1 MSSTTWTDEKPASQN
16 AYYMITRTTG
26 RTITYANATFARVC
40 GYELA
45 EIIGSSV
52 MQYVHPSTPA
62 AILED
67 IFATLGKGQRW
78 DGIMELRRRDSSIF
92 WARCSFS
99 PWYENGKP
107 AGTTTVRTNATQHEI
122 EQALK
127 LRAHLTRNPALY
139 GVRHGRERF
148 VGLASPLNVWRALRS
163 LPLPII
169 LPCLPG
175 LVGLAS
181 VLLLSH
187 VKVSVASASTLTVA
201 IPWSLTLATGAIAAL
216 VARGRITNPLA
227 QYVSALRLLASGE
240 LTHESKILPSTHT
253 KELHRALGVTRES
266 LVSMV
271 SEIRADLSRMTDSI
285 SQLSTGNIALAKHTE
300 GQAVSTAQITATL
313 GSLMNSVETTAAGA
327 TEAERLA
334 AQAAATS
341 TQGSEAVRAVVEC
354 MREIADSAR
363 QMKEVTETI
372 EAIAAQ
378 TNLLALNAAVE
389 SARAGE
395 HGRGFGVVAKEVR
408 ALAARAGE
416 ATARIDGLIGTTVRR
431 VERGQDRVTAAHNAI
446 ENLAATVA
454 AVGDLMTQVASR
466 NQEQNSALGEIHTA
480 LGDIDARTQH
490 NAAMVEE
497 ASAAT
502 EALVAQSEGLRSSA
516 EIFR

>member
-1 MSSTTWTDEKPASQN
+1 MTSIIRPDARSENQEVQ
-16 AYYMITRTTG
+16 YMITRTTG
-26 RTITYANATFARVC
+26 KTIIYANATFARIC
-40 GYELA
+40 GYELS

-62 AILED
+62 VILED

-78 DGIMELRRRDSSIF
+78 EGIMELRRRDSSIF

-99 PWYENGKP
+99 PWYEDGKP
-107 AGTTTVRTNATQHEI
+107 IGTTTVRTSATQHEI
-122 EQALK
+122 DQARK
-127 LRAHLTRNPALY
+127 LRSHLTSSPSLY
-139 GVRHGRERF
+139 GIRRGRERF
-148 VGLASPLNVWRALRS
+148 AGLASPLNLWGTLRS
-163 LPLPII
+163 LPLAVI

-175 LVGLAS
+175 LVALAS
-181 VLLLSH
+181 LLLLSN
-187 VKVSVASASTLTVA
+187 VKGSLAHAPVVAAAPWILTF
-201 IPWSLTLATGAIAAL
+201 ATGTIAAF
-216 VARGRITNPLA
+216 VARNRITNPLA
-227 QYVSALRLLASGE
+227 QYVNALRLLASGE
-240 LTHESKILPSTHT
+240 LTHESKLLASTHT
-253 KELHRALGVTRES
+253 EELRRALGVTRES
-266 LVSMV
+266 LVSMI
-271 SEIRADLSRMTDSI
+271 SEIRADLSNMTESI
-285 SQLSTGNIALAKHTE
+285 SQLSAGKMALAKHTE

-313 GSLMNSVETTAAGA
+313 GSLVNSVETTAAGA
-327 TEAERLA
+327 AEAERLA
-334 AQAAATS
+334 AQAATTS

-395 HGRGFGVVAKEVR
+395 YGRGFGVVAKEVR

-416 ATARIDGLIGTTVRR
+416 ATARIGGLISTTVRR
-431 VERGQDRVTAAHNAI
+431 VENGQDRVAAAHSAI
-446 ENLAATVA
+446 ENLSATVA
-454 AVGDLMTQVASR
+454 AVGDLMTEVASR
-466 NQEQNSALGEIHTA
+466 NQEQNSALNEIHAA

>member
-1 MSSTTWTDEKPASQN
+1 MKSITSLDDTPANQEVQ
-16 AYYMITRTTG
+16 YMITRTAG
-26 RTITYANATFARVC
+26 KTIVYANATFARVC
-40 GYELA
+40 GYKLA

-52 MQYVHPSTPA
+52 MQYVHPSTPT

-67 IFATLGKGQRW
+67 IFSTLDKGQCW
-78 DGIMELRRRDSSIF
+78 EGVMELRRHDSSIF
-92 WARCSFS
+92 WAHCSFS
-99 PWYENGKP
+99 PWYENGKH
-107 AGTTTVRTNATQHEI
+107 AGTTTVRTNATQREI
-122 EQALK
+122 KQALK
-127 LRAHLTRNPALY
+127 LRAHLTFNPGLY
-139 GVRHGRERF
+139 GIRRGRERF
-148 VGLASPLNVWRALRS
+148 VGFASPLNIWSALRS
-163 LPLPII
+163 LPLAVI

-175 LVGLAS
+175 LVALMS
-181 VLLLSH
+181 ILLLGH
-187 VKVSVASASTLTVA
+187 VKESLAHVPLVTAV
-201 IPWSLTLATGAIAAL
+201 PWFLTLATGTLAAL
-216 VARGRITNPLA
+216 VARNRVTNPLA
-227 QYVSALRLLASGE
+227 QYVNALRLLASGE
-240 LTHESKILPSTHT
+240 LTHESKLRPSSHT
-253 KELHRALGVTRES
+253 GELHRALGLTRES

-271 SEIRADLSRMTDSI
+271 SEIRAELSSMTDSI

-300 GQAVSTAQITATL
+300 GQAVATAQITATL

-341 TQGSEAVRAVVEC
+341 IQGSEAVRAVVEC

-408 ALAARAGE
+408 ALAARASE
-416 ATARIDGLIGTTVRR
+416 ATARIGGLIGTTVHR
-431 VERGQDRVTAAHNAI
+431 VERGQDRVAAAHNAI
-446 ENLAATVA
+446 ENLASTVA

-480 LGDIDARTQH
+480 LGDIDTRTQH

-502 EALVAQSEGLRSSA
+502 DALVAQSEGLRSSA